1 MRGCPATPPRVVPGG
16 VGKDN
21 VMASLQRV
29 AARCWQLLGILLA
42 AGALV
47 WVIGRAAP
55 VVIACLLALLGA
67 ATLLPVH
74 TRLRDRGLAPTAAA
88 AASVSAAIGAILAVI
103 TLVTLQVVD
112 QVPAL
117 LDQLSQ
123 ALVRLREQFP
133 GIPIPEN
140 GNLDRLLAQAQEGA
154 QSGVTAGL
162 ATAAT
167 VGSAL
172 ALAVVLV
179 FFLLRDGSRMWAW
192 FLHLWPRPGRHDVDE
207 VGRAAFATI
216 SQYVRGLTLV
226 AFADGLLS
234 LVALMLLGVPLA
246 SALGALTFLAAYIP
260 VVGATVIGALA
271 VAIAFASNGL
281 GLALAVLAVYVAIQQ
296 LDGNVLQPWIMGQRL
311 PLHPAA
317 VLVTLTLG
325 GVVAGIAGA
334 LLAVPLTA
342 AVVAGVSRYQEL
354 EQPEVADATQEGAL
368 PGVDRD
374 REVVGRL
381 G

>member
-16 VGKDN
+16 VGKDSA
-21 VMASLQRV
+21 MASLQRV

>member
-1 MRGCPATPPRVVPGG
+1 
-16 VGKDN
+16 
-21 VMASLQRV
+21 MASLQRV

-42 AGALV
+42 AGVLV

-55 VVIACLLALLGA
+55 VVIACMLALLGA

-74 TRLRDRGLAPTAAA
+74 TRLRDRGLPPSGAA
-88 AASVSAAIGAILAVI
+88 AASVSAAIGAIVAVI

-154 QSGVTAGL
+154 QSGATAGL

-179 FFLLRDGSRMWAW
+179 FFLLRDGNRMWAW

-216 SQYVRGLTLV
+216 SEYVRGLTLV

-260 VVGATVIGALA
+260 VIGATVIGALA

-354 EQPEVADATQEGAL
+354 EQPEESNGTQDRL
-368 PGVDRD
+368 PGMDRD